1 LRSYTLGEILALNEE
16 YRAGEQSSKR
26 TIEVLQL
33 QIERLLQRK
42 EALDAALTF
51 SLRQG
56 RLDKGRQTGPRA
68 APGRLPALNRAS
80 RNPAAWDCRTVISS
94 HRACCFMSQ

>member
-26 TIEVLQL
+26 TIEVIQL
-33 QIERLLQRK
+33 QIERLQQRK

-51 SLRQG
+51 LYGKVDWIKAG
-56 RLDKGRQTGPRA
+56 RPGGAPRLEDYQ
-68 APGRLPALNRAS
+68 R
-80 RNPAAWDCRTVISS
+80 
-94 HRACCFMSQ
+94 